1 MSSNIG
7 SKLKKLAEVILY
19 IGIIGFTVLAV
30 IYFIQADDWS
40 NSDEITFAILGLEYL
55 VFGNIINVII
65 SYLIYAVGEIV
76 DNTTATASNS
86 EKIVKELQNLKSN
99 EQ

>member
-76 DNTTATASNS
+76 DNTAATASNS
-86 EKIVKELQNLKSN
+86 EKIVKKFQNSN
-99 EQ
+99 SSEQ